1 MLKNLEKTLNSK
13 GPKSLYSRFLLIT
26 ILPVVLIQLITVY
39 IFYERHWDSLSRNM
53 TSSLNGEIALVVNS
67 YYNLPESAKDA
78 FLVSIS
84 DYLSFKITIN
94 KEQKISFFKN
104 KNKEYSRLISGLKN
118 VLNSKVAIFNA
129 ENDRLKVSVQVGND
143 VIDIVFSDKR
153 IANPSTY
160 IFLIWIVV
168 SSILLLIISTLF
180 LKGQVRSILNLSKA
194 AERFGKGSE
203 LENFKP
209 SGAKEIRAAG
219 IAFIEMKERIKRLID
234 TRTQILAGVSHD
246 LKTPLTRM
254 KLQLSFLQ
262 DKENKDSLEHEVNE
276 MNKMI
281 DGYLNFARLETRDKF
296 TETVSEVNLNKFIS
310 ELVERYKNFPNKI
323 TVDIP
328 ENIYLHIRP
337 EYFKRSLT
345 NIVDNSIKYAK
356 SLSVSAL
363 YENES
368 VIINFDDDGAGIPED
383 KRELVFQ
390 PFYRLDESRNSE
402 TGGVGLGLSITKDI
416 IHKHGGEIKLDIS
429 PLGGLRTTIILPK

>member
-1 MLKNLEKTLNSK
+1 MFKNLEKTLNSK
-13 GPKSLYSRFLLIT
+13 SPKSLYSRFLLIT
-26 ILPVVLIQLITVY
+26 ILPVILIQIITVY

-53 TSSLNGEIALVVNS
+53 NSSLNGELTLVVNS
-67 YYNLPESAKDA
+67 YSNLPETEKSA

-84 DYLSFKITIN
+84 DYLNFDIKIN
-94 KEQKISFFKN
+94 KNQKLNFNKN
-104 KNKEYSRLISGLKN
+104 KNAKYDNLILGLKN
-118 VLNSKVAIFNA
+118 LLKSKVAIF
-129 ENDRLKVSVQVGND
+129 EEEDDKLRVSIQVGED
-143 VIDIVFSDKR
+143 VINVTFSDKR
-153 IANPSTY
+153 IVNPSTY
-160 IFLIWIVV
+160 IFLIWIIV
-168 SSILLLIISTLF
+168 SSTLLLIISTLF

-194 AERFGKGSE
+194 AESFGKGNES
-203 LENFKP
+203 ENFKP

-262 DKENKDSLEHEVNE
+262 DKENKESLEHEVNE

-281 DGYLNFARLETRDKF
+281 DGYLNFARLESKDKF
-296 TETVSEVNLNKFIS
+296 TETISEVNLNKFIS

-328 ENIYLHIRP
+328 ENIFLHIRP

-356 SLSVSAL
+356 SLNISAL
-363 YENES
+363 YENDS
-368 VIINFDDDGAGIPED
+368 VIIYFDDDGSGIPED

-416 IHKHGGEIKLDIS
+416 IHKHGGEIKLDKS
-429 PLGGLRTTIILPK
+429 PLEGLRTIIILPK